1 MRIDRFTKWVVIVNC
16 AVPVTLLGWDA
27 LNSRLGA
34 NPVNFAIRTTGIL
47 SLIFLVLSLTVT
59 PLARLA
65 HWSSLGQLRRVM
77 GLYAFFHALVH
88 FGLFYLFDR
97 NGNLGDVLSEIALR
111 RYLLVGIVGLLV
123 MVPLAVTSTNRM
135 IQRLGPKR
143 WKVLHRLA
151 YVAAAA
157 GALHYYMLVK
167 ADTTQPI
174 IFAALLGVLFAYRL
188 GAHYVQLRGDLYRLR
203 HPPPQPVARSGDRAT
218 ARSGERWEGVLR
230 LAKVFVETP
239 EVRTFRLVAPSGTTL
254 PFQYLPG
261 QFLTLRVNI
270 DGQDVR
276 RSYTIAS
283 PPTRSAYCELTI
295 KREEQGYA
303 SRHLHDVVREGAL
316 FNVSAPAGRF
326 TFTGAEADKIVM
338 IAGGVGVTPLMAKIR
353 YLTDI
358 AWPGK
363 IHLVYSVKTE
373 RDVIFRSELEELQ
386 RRFPNLKVDVTLTQ
400 EASVEWTGKRGRLSA
415 AMLMSMVP
423 DIGQSRVH
431 FCGPTE
437 MVEPLKKA
445 LRELGVADEQ
455 MKSEAFGSPSRK
467 RLLTSYPAPAGR
479 GLRGEASTALTP
491 EGIENANGTAST
503 ASIRFAR
510 SNKSLA
516 GAGTRTVLELA
527 ESLGIAL
534 PYDCRSGVCGQCK
547 TRLLSGSVV
556 MAAEDALDPLD
567 RANGVILACQASCRD
582 DVVVDA

>member
-16 AVPVTLLGWDA
+16 VVPVTLLAWDA
-27 LNSRLGA
+27 LNGHLGA

-59 PLARLA
+59 PLMRLA
-65 HWSSLGQLRRVM
+65 QWSSLGQLRRVM
-77 GLYAFFHALVH
+77 GLSAFFHALVH

-97 NGNLGDVLSEIALR
+97 NGNLRDVLSEITMR

-143 WKVLHRLA
+143 WKRLHRLA
-151 YVAAAA
+151 YLAAAA

-174 IFAALLGVLFAYRL
+174 IFATLLGVLFAYRL
-188 GAHYVQLRGDLYRLR
+188 GAHYVQLQVDSHRLR
-203 HPPPQPVARSGDRAT
+203 HPSPQPAASPQRR
-218 ARSGERWEGVLR
+218 ERWEGVLR
-230 LAKVFVETP
+230 LARVFVETP

-254 PFQYLPG
+254 PFQHLPG
-261 QFLTLRVNI
+261 QFLTLRLNI
-270 DGQDVR
+270 DGRDVR

-283 PPTRSAYCELTI
+283 SPTRAAYCELTI
-295 KREEQGYA
+295 KREEQGYV
-303 SRHLHDVVREGAL
+303 SRYLHDVVREGAT

-326 TFTGAEADKIVM
+326 TFTGVEAKEIVM
-338 IAGGVGVTPLMAKIR
+338 IAGGVGITPLMAKIR

-373 RDVIFRSELEELQ
+373 RDIIFRSELEELQ
-386 RRFPNLKVDVTLTQ
+386 RRFPNLKIDVTVTR

-415 AMLMSMVP
+415 ALLMGIVP
-423 DIGQSRVH
+423 DIAQSRVH
-431 FCGPTE
+431 LCGPTE

-445 LRELGVADEQ
+445 PRELGVADDQ
-455 MKSEAFGSPSRK
+455 MKSEAFGSTSRK
-467 RLLTSYPAPAGR
+467 RSDG
-479 GLRGEASTALTP
+479 STALAP
-491 EGIENANGTAST
+491 EANGDTNGAAST
-503 ASIRFAR
+503 SSIRFAR
-510 SNKSLA
+510 SNKRLV
-516 GAGTRTVLELA
+516 GVGTRTILELA
-527 ESLGIAL
+527 ESLGVPI
-534 PYDCRSGVCGQCK
+534 PYDCHSGVCGQCK

-567 RANGVILACQASCRD
+567 RANGLILACQARCRD

>member
-16 AVPVTLLGWDA
+16 AVPVTLLAWDA
-27 LNSRLGA
+27 LNGHLGA

-59 PLARLA
+59 PLMRLA
-65 HWSSLGQLRRVM
+65 QWSSLGQLRRVM

-97 NGNLGDVLSEIALR
+97 NGNLRDVLSEIAMR

-143 WKVLHRLA
+143 WKRLHRLA
-151 YVAAAA
+151 YLAAAA

-174 IFAALLGVLFAYRL
+174 IFATLFGALFAYRL
-188 GAHYVQLRGDLYRLR
+188 GAHYVQLRADSHRFH
-203 HPPPQPVARSGDRAT
+203 HPSPQPAASPQR
-218 ARSGERWEGVLR
+218 GERWEGVLR
-230 LAKVFVETP
+230 LAKVFIETP

-254 PFQYLPG
+254 PFQHLPG
-261 QFLTLRVNI
+261 QFLTLRLNI
-270 DGQDVR
+270 DGRDVR
-276 RSYTIAS
+276 RSYTIATS
-283 PPTRSAYCELTI
+283 PTRAAYCELTI
-295 KREEQGYA
+295 KREEQGYV
-303 SRHLHDVVREGAL
+303 SRHLHDDVREGAM

-326 TFTGAEADKIVM
+326 TFTGKEAEEIVM
-338 IAGGVGVTPLMAKIR
+338 IAGGVGVTPLMAQIR

-373 RDVIFRSELEELQ
+373 RDIIFRSELEELQ
-386 RRFPNLKVDVTLTQ
+386 RRFPNLKVDVTVTR
-400 EASVEWTGKRGRLSA
+400 EASVAWTGKRGRLSA
-415 AMLMSMVP
+415 AMLMSLVP
-423 DIGQSRVH
+423 DIARCRVH
-431 FCGPTE
+431 LCGPTE

-445 LRELGVADEQ
+445 LRELGVADDQ

-467 RLLTSYPAPAGR
+467 RSDG
-479 GLRGEASTALTP
+479 STALAP
-491 EGIENANGTAST
+491 EANGDTNGATST
-503 ASIRFAR
+503 SSIRFAR
-510 SNKSLA
+510 SNKRLA
-516 GAGTRTVLELA
+516 EVGTRSVLELA

-534 PYDCRSGVCGQCK
+534 PFDCRSGVCGQCK
-547 TRLLSGSVV
+547 TRLLTGSVE
-556 MAAEDALDPLD
+556 MASEDALDPLD
-567 RANGVILACQASCRD
+567 RANGLILACQATCRD

>member
-16 AVPVTLLGWDA
+16 AVPVTLLAWDA

-34 NPVNFAIRTTGIL
+34 NPVNFAIRTTGML

-65 HWSSLGQLRRVM
+65 QWSSVGQLRRVM

-88 FGLFYLFDR
+88 FGLFYVFDR
-97 NGNLGDVLSEIALR
+97 GAKLSDLLSEIAMR

-143 WKVLHRLA
+143 WKLLHRLA
-151 YVAAAA
+151 YLAAAA

-174 IFAALLGVLFAYRL
+174 VFATLLGVLFAYRL
-188 GAHYVQLRGDLYRLR
+188 GAHYMQLRADSHQLR
-203 HPPPQPVARSGDRAT
+203 NPPPRPVEIPQRGK
-218 ARSGERWEGVLR
+218 RWEGELR

-254 PFQYLPG
+254 PFEYLPG
-261 QFLTLRVNI
+261 QFLTLRLNI
-270 DGQDVR
+270 DGREVR

-283 PPTRSAYCELTI
+283 SPTRTAYCELTI
-295 KREEQGYA
+295 KREEHGLV
-303 SRHLHDVVREGAL
+303 SRHLHDNVREGAT

-326 TFTGAEADKIVM
+326 TFTGAEAEEIVM

-373 RDVIFRSELEELQ
+373 RDIIFRWELEDLQ
-386 RRFPNLKVDVTLTQ
+386 RRFHNLKVDVTVTR
-400 EASVEWTGKRGRLSA
+400 EASAQWTGKRGRLSA
-415 AMLMSMVP
+415 AMLTSIVP
-423 DIGQSRVH
+423 DIAKSRVH
-431 FCGPTE
+431 LCGPTE
-437 MVEPLKKA
+437 MVEPLKKS
-445 LRELGVADEQ
+445 LRELGVADGQ

-467 RLLTSYPAPAGR
+467 RSDGAA
-479 GLRGEASTALTP
+479 ALTP
-491 EGIENANGTAST
+491 EGNEQTNGTAST
-503 ASIRFAR
+503 SSIRFAR
-510 SNKSLA
+510 SNKHLTSVDSK
-516 GAGTRTVLELA
+516 TVLELA

-567 RANGVILACQASCRD
+567 RATGLILACQARCRD

>member
-1 MRIDRFTKWVVIVNC
+1 MRIDRFRKWVVIVNC
-16 AVPVTLLGWDA
+16 AVPVTLLTWDA
-27 LNSRLGA
+27 LNGHLGA

-65 HWSSLGQLRRVM
+65 KWSSLGQLRRVM

-97 NGNLGDVLSEIALR
+97 NGNLRDVLSEIAMR

-135 IQRLGPKR
+135 IQRLGTKR
-143 WKVLHRLA
+143 WKRLHRLA
-151 YVAAAA
+151 YLAAAA

-174 IFAALLGVLFAYRL
+174 IFATLFGALFAYRL
-188 GAHYVQLRGDLYRLR
+188 GAHYMQLRADSHRLH
-203 HPPPQPVARSGDRAT
+203 HPLPQPAASPQPGQ
-218 ARSGERWEGVLR
+218 RWEGVLR

-239 EVRTFRLVAPSGTTL
+239 DVRTFRFVAPSGTNL
-254 PFQYLPG
+254 PFQHLPG
-261 QFLTLRVNI
+261 QFLTLRLNI
-270 DGQDVR
+270 DGRDVR

-283 PPTRSAYCELTI
+283 SPTRAAYCELTI
-295 KREEQGYA
+295 KREEQGYV
-303 SRHLHDVVREGAL
+303 SRHLHDNVHEGAM
-316 FNVSAPAGRF
+316 FDVSAPAGRF
-326 TFTGAEADKIVM
+326 TFTGKEAEEIVM
-338 IAGGVGVTPLMAKIR
+338 IAGGVGITPLMAKIR

-373 RDVIFRSELEELQ
+373 RDIIFRSELEELQ
-386 RRFPNLKVDVTLTQ
+386 RRFPNLKVDVTVTR
-400 EASVEWTGKRGRLSA
+400 EASVAWTGKRGRLSA
-415 AMLMSMVP
+415 AMLMSIVP
-423 DIGQSRVH
+423 DIAQCRVH
-431 FCGPTE
+431 LCGPTE

-445 LRELGVADEQ
+445 LRELGVADDQ

-467 RLLTSYPAPAGR
+467 RSDG
-479 GLRGEASTALTP
+479 STALAP
-491 EGIENANGTAST
+491 EANGATNGAAST
-503 ASIRFAR
+503 SSIRFAR
-510 SNKSLA
+510 SNRRLA
-516 GAGTRTVLELA
+516 GVGSRTVLELA
-527 ESLGIAL
+527 ESLGVAL

-567 RANGVILACQASCRD
+567 RANGLILACQARCRD

>member
-16 AVPVTLLGWDA
+16 AVPGTVLAWDA
-27 LNSRLGA
+27 LNSHLGA
-34 NPVNFAIRTTGIL
+34 NPVNFAIRTAGIL
-47 SLIFLVLSLTVT
+47 SLIFLVLSLIVT

-65 HWSSLGQLRRVM
+65 QWSSLGQLRRVM
-77 GLYAFFHALVH
+77 GLYAFFYALVH
-88 FGLFYLFDR
+88 FGLFCLFDR
-97 NGNLGDVLSEIALR
+97 NGNLGDILSEIAMR
-111 RYLLVGIVGLLV
+111 RYLWVGIVGLLV

-143 WKVLHRLA
+143 WKLLHRLA
-151 YVAAAA
+151 YLAAAA

-174 IFAALLGVLFAYRL
+174 IFATLLGVLFAYRL
-188 GAHYVQLRGDLYRLR
+188 GAHYVQLRVDSHRLR
-203 HPPPQPVARSGDRAT
+203 HPSPQPAESPRRA
-218 ARSGERWEGVLR
+218 ERWEGVLR

-239 EVRTFRLVAPSGTTL
+239 EVRTFRFVAPSGTTL
-254 PFQYLPG
+254 PFQHLPG
-261 QFLTLRVNI
+261 QFLTLRLNI
-270 DGQDVR
+270 DGRDVR

-283 PPTRSAYCELTI
+283 SPTRSAYCELTI

-303 SRHLHDVVREGAL
+303 SRHLHDIVREGAT

-326 TFTGAEADKIVM
+326 TFTGAEAERIVM

-363 IHLVYSVKTE
+363 IHLVYSVRTE
-373 RDVIFRSELEELQ
+373 RDIIFRSELEELQ
-386 RRFPNLKVDVTLTQ
+386 RRFHNLKVDITLTQ
-400 EASVEWTGKRGRLSA
+400 ETSVEWTGKRGRLSA
-415 AMLMSMVP
+415 AMLLSLVP
-423 DIGQSRVH
+423 DIAQARVH
-431 FCGPTE
+431 LCGPTE

-445 LRELGVADEQ
+445 LRELGVADDQ

-467 RLLTSYPAPAGR
+467 RADG
-479 GLRGEASTALTP
+479 STALAP
-491 EGIENANGTAST
+491 EGSGDTNGAAST
-503 ASIRFAR
+503 LSIRFAR
-510 SNKSLA
+510 SNRLLA
-516 GAGTRTVLELA
+516 GVGTKTVLELA
-527 ESLGIAL
+527 ESLGIAI

-567 RANGVILACQASCRD
+567 RANGVILACQARCRD
-582 DVVVDA
+582 DVAVDA